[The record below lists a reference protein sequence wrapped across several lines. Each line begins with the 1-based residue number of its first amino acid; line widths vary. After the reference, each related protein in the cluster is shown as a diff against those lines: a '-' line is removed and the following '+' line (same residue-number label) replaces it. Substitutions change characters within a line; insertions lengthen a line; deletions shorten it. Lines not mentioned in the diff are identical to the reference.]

1 MFQFPFFS
9 RSVFRDRHE
18 FLHRLIP
25 FLRELPSAV
34 GLQSRSA
41 PITAPATFHFA
52 EFLVSSRNRNVC
64 QIAPNEMPI
73 ANITDKLRRKGSYE
87 RTAAIGQIEI
97 RGGGIWRMRDGLP
110 AEKGST
116 TETMAQNG
124 KANAR
129 AAHCIVGAWLAVM
142 RA

>member
-1 MFQFPFFS
+1 
-9 RSVFRDRHE
+9 
-18 FLHRLIP
+18 
-25 FLRELPSAV
+25 
-34 GLQSRSA
+34 
-41 PITAPATFHFA
+41 
-52 EFLVSSRNRNVC
+52 
-64 QIAPNEMPI
+64 MPI
-73 ANITDKLRRKGSYE
+73 ANITDKLRRKGSYG

-124 KANAR
+124 NANAR

>member
-1 MFQFPFFS
+1 VFQFPFFS

-116 TETMAQNG
+116 TKATAHNWN
-124 KANAR
+124 ANAR
-129 AAHCIVGAWLAVM
+129 AAHCTVGAWLVVM
-142 RA
+142 QA